1 MNSILPDGGVEVALE
16 EEGLGGEEETGD
28 TGGVDEDD
36 GPEGCTV
43 AEEFGDDASDEDAEA
58 HADVPGDE
66 DGGVGGAALVV
77 AGHVDGHVL
86 EGGPHVAVAEA
97 DEEGGAVVAN
107 FIEEG
112 GRRKEEG
119 G

>member
-28 TGGVDEDD
+28 TCSIDEDD
-36 GPEGCTV
+36 GPEGGTV
-43 AEEFGDDASDEDAEA
+43 AEEFGDDASDKDAES
-58 HADVPGDE
+58 HADIPGDKN
-66 DGGVGGAALVV
+66 GGVGGSALIV

-97 DEEGGAVVAN
+97 DEEGGAVVAD
-107 FIEEG
+107 I
-112 GRRKEEG
+112 RKR
-119 G
+119 